1 MRWLVL
7 ALSAA
12 SVVALVGATVV
23 LVVPSGPVSG
33 RRRVAF
39 LLCPLSQLAVALF
52 SLALYATG
60 TLGMLSAACIA
71 VCSLICP
78 ALDVAFFRALAA
90 SEETGLARQEA
101 EAARE
106 QYEAQLAHA
115 HRVRETCRSLE
126 ELRAEAR
133 SRLETLTRALDEGDL
148 AAATEL
154 LGSEA
159 GEKGAEQCDHV
170 VAAALL
176 SMHERRCTELG
187 IGWSCRAEIPRDVGL
202 APVEVGMLLSNLLG
216 NAVGAAHVSGA
227 EAPFVH
233 VRARVSCGCLAVCV
247 ENSCAPGARVPERAR
262 GDDLPEHGWGRQIV
276 ASMARDHDGEVREEV
291 HDGTWRTDVVVPLG

>member
-12 SVVALVGATVV
+12 SVAALVGATVV
-23 LVVPSGPVSG
+23 LVVPSRPISG

-78 ALDVAFFRALAA
+78 ALDVAIFRALAA

-115 HRVRETCRSLE
+115 RRVRETCRSLE

-133 SRLETLTRALDEGDL
+133 GRLEALTGALDEGDL
-148 AAATEL
+148 EAAERL
-154 LGSEA
+154 LGSGA
-159 GEKGAEQCDHV
+159 DEKGTEQCDHV

-176 SMHERRCTELG
+176 SMHERRCAELG

-202 APVEVGMLLSNLLG
+202 TPVEVGMLLSNLLG
-216 NAVGAAHVSGA
+216 NAVGAAHASDA
-227 EAPFVH
+227 ETPFVR
-233 VRARVSCGCLAVCV
+233 VGARVSRGCLAVRV

-276 ASMARDHDGEVREEV
+276 ASIARDHDGEVREEV
-291 HDGTWRTDVVVPLG
+291 RDGTWRTDVVVPLG